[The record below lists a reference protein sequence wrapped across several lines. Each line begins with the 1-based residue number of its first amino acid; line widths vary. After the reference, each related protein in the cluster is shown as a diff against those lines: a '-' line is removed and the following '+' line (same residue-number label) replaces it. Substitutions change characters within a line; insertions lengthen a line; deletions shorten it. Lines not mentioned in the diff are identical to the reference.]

1 MDPQRPHAKFP
12 MSAKGP
18 RPKSIE
24 ALNAATRAYDDAVMA
39 FGREPDS
46 LEWMRQQLREFSS
59 VPMVL
64 MISRPFGQTLEF
76 FPELILNLCQGNASS
91 IEVARNL
98 IRTLPKSEVERRVVA
113 DLESLVDG
121 MNADEVAQLSD
132 LLIELGLSAAVARV
146 AAYAATQ
153 PDDEMRLLAE
163 DLEGVEGDTS
173 RWRLSRTE
181 RIYR

>member
-1 MDPQRPHAKFP
+1 
-12 MSAKGP
+12 MSTEVP
-18 RPKSIE
+18 RPKSVE

-46 LEWMRQQLREFSS
+46 PELMRQQLREFSS
-59 VPMVL
+59 VPLML
-64 MISRPFGQTLEF
+64 MISRPFGHTLEF
-76 FPELILNLCQGNASS
+76 LPELILNLCQGSASS
-91 IEVARNL
+91 IELARNL

-146 AAYAATQ
+146 AAYAAGQ
-153 PDDEMRLLAE
+153 PTDEMRRLAE
-163 DLEGVEGDTS
+163 DLEGVEGDKS
-173 RWRLSRTE
+173 RWRLSRIE
-181 RIYR
+181 RIYH